1 MLKDYVKMGK
11 KIYHILSDENLM
23 KAEIKKILIIRP
35 ARVGD
40 VLLTTPIIRS
50 LRKKFPD
57 AQIDFLVAKA
67 SFQILEN
74 NNYLDNVLIF
84 DKTKTLYWTK
94 KIRHEKYDLILDYF
108 GNSRSILIILFS
120 GAKIKIGYKGHGKG
134 FVYNVNIKRGF
145 DNGNYTVNDLYKYL
159 NVLNAKTDGYKLDFF
174 IDDRSKKYIENYITN
189 NLGNKDFIVISP
201 TSRRQA
207 RVWKEEYFAEVIT
220 YIRRN
225 YKFEVILVWGG
236 ENELEVVSRINKIA
250 KYNAHIA
257 PKTDLKQLSALI
269 AKSKLMITNNN
280 GPMHIAVSQG
290 IPTITICGPTNP
302 INWKAPEK
310 IHRTVY
316 ADIDCIGC
324 GKKECSVHRCM
335 IELKP
340 ERIIEEFKSL
350 LKMRR

>member
-1 MLKDYVKMGK
+1 MHKDCVKASK

-23 KAEIKKILIIRP
+23 RSEIKKILIIRP
-35 ARVGD
+35 GRIGD
-40 VLLTTPIIRS
+40 VLLTTPVIRS

-57 AQIDFLVAKA
+57 ARIDFLVTKA

-74 NNYLDNVLIF
+74 NNYIDNVLIF

-94 KIRHEKYDLILDYF
+94 KIRREKYDLILDYF
-108 GNSRSILIILFS
+108 GNSRSISIILFS
-120 GAKIKIGYKGHGKG
+120 GAKIKVGYKGHGRE
-134 FVYNVNIKRGF
+134 FVYNVSIKRRS
-145 DNGNYTVNDLYKYL
+145 DKESYTVNDLYKYL

-174 IDDRSKKYIENYITN
+174 IDDRSKQYIENYIAN
-189 NLGNKDFIVISP
+189 NLSNKDFIVISP

-220 YIRRN
+220 HIKDN
-225 YKFEVILVWGG
+225 YKFEIILVWGG
-236 ENELEVVSRINKIA
+236 ENELKVVNRINKIA
-250 KYNAHIA
+250 RGGAHIA
-257 PKTDLKQLSALI
+257 PKTDLKQLGALI
-269 AKSKLMITNNN
+269 ARSKLMITNNN

-340 ERIIEEFKSL
+340 ERIIEEFKNL